1 MEVRETLLWP
11 VDLIRVFTAAL
22 SDEHVSIL
30 RQSTEKK
37 AGQPEINL
45 PPKLA
50 LPLAQSS
57 CSPEYIVKAIL
68 GFAWAVAVVIF

>member
-1 MEVRETLLWP
+1 MQNSLRLWNISITPGPTLL
-11 VDLIRVFTAAL
+11 LKQFGL
-22 SDEHVSIL
+22 YG
-30 RQSTEKK
+30 STEKK

-68 GFAWAVAVVIF
+68 GFAWAVAVVIA